1 MNTKSTMMRPPLTGV
16 LLLTS
21 LASAGAE
28 ANADRALFGVRP
40 FGRSS
45 PVNTP
50 PGASFAR
57 KSTPYLSRINNR
69 NPHPLTPRRLLPS
82 EVATSIRGGT
92 AAGSRPSA
100 ALTFGQNL
108 AGSVFSTFA
117 TIYGL
122 ACIAAPDETAKLF
135 YNGYSGDNEVDDASV
150 GRYLM
155 RLMGSLTC
163 GIGLTSAFAL
173 GAEIK
178 AGPGTIPS
186 TETFDKSIGFG
197 LVPRLFLILHSLIL
211 SSSMPKNLRICGK
224 DAVVALVQTCLFL
237 WSMFAPNEA
246 GIRPDTIIFLEVAFH
261 IMLGPLLFF
270 KPSVLFEDSSA
281 SPSKHEKFM
290 TRMLASYSVMGAVLV
305 AALQH
310 PAINALPAVGLAASV
325 WVASLAHLTFVR
337 KDVEECGTSTPV
349 HVLMMIV
356 GTLVAIGGLQQYVF
370 FASK

>member
-1 MNTKSTMMRPPLTGV
+1 MIGLFLPLTGV
-16 LLLTS
+16 LLLTP
-21 LASAGAE
+21 LASAGST
-28 ANADRALFGVRP
+28 LFGAPPIV
-40 FGRSS
+40 RSS

-50 PGASFAR
+50 ASCAS
-57 KSTPYLSRINNR
+57 KSAPYLSHINNR
-69 NPHPLTPRRLLPS
+69 NPHHPLTRRSLSLL
-82 EVATSIRGGT
+82 SIRGGGT
-92 AAGSRPSA
+92 AASSPSA

-117 TIYGL
+117 TTYGL
-122 ACIAAPDETAKLF
+122 ACIAAPDQTAKLF
-135 YNGYSGDNEVDDASV
+135 YNGYARDNEADDASV

-155 RLMGSLTC
+155 RLMGSLAC
-163 GIGLTSAFAL
+163 GIGLTSAFAI

-186 TETFDKSIGFG
+186 TETFDKSIGVG

-211 SSSMPKNLRICGK
+211 SSSIPTSLRICGK

-261 IMLGPLLFF
+261 VMLGPLLFF
-270 KPSVLFEDSSA
+270 KPSVLFEDSA
-281 SPSKHEKFM
+281 APSKHEKFM

-310 PAINALPAVGLAASV
+310 PAINALPAMGLAATI
-325 WVASLAHLTFVR
+325 WVASLLHLTFVR

-349 HVLMMIV
+349 HILMMII
-356 GTLVAIGGLQQYVF
+356 GTLVAIGGLQQYLF
-370 FASK
+370 LAPK

>member
-1 MNTKSTMMRPPLTGV
+1 MMPPLTGV

-21 LASAGAE
+21 LASAGAD
-28 ANADRALFGVRP
+28 ANADRALFGVHP
-40 FGRSS
+40 LGRLS

-50 PGASFAR
+50 PANA
-57 KSTPYLSRINNR
+57 TPYLSRINNNR
-69 NPHPLTPRRLLPS
+69 NPHPLTPRRLL
-82 EVATSIRGGT
+82 SIRGGGT

-122 ACIAAPDETAKLF
+122 ACIAAPDQTARLF

-155 RLMGSLTC
+155 RLMGSLAC

-178 AGPGTIPS
+178 AGPGIIPS
-186 TETFDKSIGFG
+186 TETFDKSIGVG
-197 LVPRLFLILHSLIL
+197 LVPRFILISLSLI
-211 SSSMPKNLRICGK
+211 SSSIPKNLRICSK

-237 WSMFAPNEA
+237 WSMFDPNEA

-261 IMLGPLLFF
+261 VMLGPLLFF

-325 WVASLAHLTFVR
+325 WVASLFHLTFVR

-349 HVLMMIV
+349 HVLMMVV
-356 GTLVAIGGLQQYVF
+356 GTLVAIGGLQQYIF

>member
-1 MNTKSTMMRPPLTGV
+1 MMRPPLTGV

-50 PGASFAR
+50 PASFAR
-57 KSTPYLSRINNR
+57 KSTPYLSRINKR
-69 NPHPLTPRRLLPS
+69 NPHHPLTPKLL
-82 EVATSIRGGT
+82 SIRGGGT